1 MWCVNYMMNRRQE
14 RGFTLIELLVVI
26 AIIAILA
33 AMLLPAL
40 AKAKARAQEAACLSN
55 LKQWGLADTMYVDD
69 NNQTFPYPRYQGG
82 VPGQDADEPGWFVIN
97 TYHNTP
103 GSSQSDFV
111 YFNCLPPYVANKPL
125 YTWALDAADFA
136 NSKSIF
142 TCPTALSQGIDS
154 ADANAGVDTGD
165 MIAGQRP
172 LFCYGMNS
180 KSLTYAKIDNV
191 NAILKSQMIAH
202 ASSFVLFSDV
212 RWRSQEN
219 PFSGS
224 SVNRNKLAT
233 PQCYTTRFSSRHSAG
248 GNITFSDGHASYY
261 KYGYVVSDGISDPS
275 IPAGYDPGRP
285 DINWDC
291 SGVTV
296 PAGGD

>member
-1 MWCVNYMMNRRQE
+1 MKLRKD

-69 NNQTFPYPRYQGG
+69 NNQTFPYPRFQVSG
-82 VPGQDADEPGWFVIN
+82 VDADEPSWLVIN
-97 TYHNTP
+97 GYHNNP
-103 GSSQSDFV
+103 GTSQSDYV

-125 YTWALDAADFA
+125 YNWSANAIDFF

-142 TCPTALSQGIDS
+142 TCPTVLSQGIDPT
-154 ADANAGVDTGD
+154 DALAGANNGNMIPGD
-165 MIAGQRP
+165 RP
-172 LFCYGMNS
+172 LFSYGMNS
-180 KSLTYAKIDNV
+180 KALTYAKINNV
-191 NAILKSQMIAH
+191 NAILKSSMIVHPTA
-202 ASSFVLFSDV
+202 FVLFSDV
-212 RWRSQEN
+212 RCRSAEL
-219 PFSGS
+219 PFSGTPG
-224 SVNRNKLAT
+224 NKAKLAT
-233 PQCYTTRFSSRHSAG
+233 PQCYTTRFSSRHNGG
-248 GNITFSDGHASYY
+248 GNITFSDGHASFY
-261 KYGYVVSDGISDPS
+261 KYSYVVSDGINDPA
-275 IPAGYDPGRP
+275 PAGYDPGRN

-291 SGVTV
+291 TGITV